1 MNQCLTQIVPIEVD
15 LAQWGSQV
23 ARSFFPLEIRAAP
36 GKPFVAGVQVSQMA
50 NCRVAQVKAN
60 AHCASLTLASARKLG
75 TRYVKVLWQ
84 LHGSAQ
90 LHQADRVV
98 NIEAGHWAI
107 YEASR
112 PYQIEMRDESAFVVL
127 LCELDE
133 RDALAKLLPRVAGRT
148 MAIEGGA
155 AVALAMLDAMQ
166 SQGER
171 LDPRSHSSIGNF
183 VTNLLAQEAQFLEN
197 GAGTLRRKSLE
208 ILFDDAQQY
217 VRQHLERPDLCPSQ
231 IALAL
236 RVCRRTLYHA
246 FAASGET
253 PQACIQ
259 RLRLERCRNDL
270 SRQGGSGAS
279 ITQLALEIG
288 FSDPAYFARLFRRR
302 YGCTPTEFRTSVR
315 NTACAPS

>member
-1 MNQCLTQIVPIEVD
+1 MNYCPTRITPIEVD
-15 LAQWGSQV
+15 LAQWGAQV
-23 ARSFFPLEIRAAP
+23 ASSFFPLEIRAAP
-36 GKPFVAGVQVSQMA
+36 GKPFAAWVQVSQMA

-60 AHCASLTLASARKLG
+60 AHCASLSTASARKLSS
-75 TRYVKVLWQ
+75 RYVKVLWQ
-84 LHGSAQ
+84 QHGSAQ
-90 LHQADRVV
+90 LRQTERVV
-98 NIEAGHWAI
+98 DIEAGHWAI

-112 PYQIEMRDESAFVVL
+112 PYQIEMRDDSAFVVL
-127 LCELDE
+127 LCEVDE
-133 RDALAKLLPRVAGRT
+133 CDALAKLLPRVAGRS

-155 AVALAMLDAMQ
+155 AVALATLDAMQ
-166 SQGER
+166 SQGDR
-171 LDPRSHSSIGNF
+171 LDPRSHSTVGNF
-183 VTNLLAQEAQFLEN
+183 VATLLAQEAQFLEN
-197 GAGTLRRKSLE
+197 GAGALRRKSLE

-217 VRQHLERPDLCPSQ
+217 VRRHLERPDLGPSQ

-236 RVCRRTLYHA
+236 GVSRRTLYHA

-259 RLRLERCRNDL
+259 RLRLERCRDDL

-288 FSDPAYFARLFRRR
+288 FSDPAYFARIFRRR

-315 NTACAPS
+315 NTA